1 MEYLQVVELEVDFLN
16 KVLRSKGLLPEKDTV
31 REGTTAKKSKN
42 ARNRRAKTA
51 SVTDEAIK
59 SQAIVIQ

>member
-1 MEYLQVVELEVDFLN
+1 MDLLN
-16 KVLRSKGLLPEKDTV
+16 KVLRSKGLLPEKDTSK
-31 REGTTAKKSKN
+31 EGTTAKKEKN
-42 ARNRRAKTA
+42 VRNKRTKTS

>member
-1 MEYLQVVELEVDFLN
+1 MVELEVDFLN
-16 KVLRSKGLLPEKDTV
+16 KVLRSKGLLPEKDTA
-31 REGTTAKKSKN
+31 REGPPPAKKEKN
-42 ARNRRAKTA
+42 VRNRRTKTA

>member
-1 MEYLQVVELEVDFLN
+1 MDFLN
-16 KVLRSKGLLPEKDTV
+16 KVLRSKGLLPEKDTA
-31 REGTTAKKSKN
+31 REGPPPAKKEKN
-42 ARNRRAKTA
+42 VRNRRTKTA

>member
-1 MEYLQVVELEVDFLN
+1 MDFLN

-31 REGTTAKKSKN
+31 REGTTAKKMKS

>member
-1 MEYLQVVELEVDFLN
+1 MKVVELEVDFLN
-16 KVLRSKGLLPEKDTV
+16 KVLRSKGLLPEKDTSK
-31 REGTTAKKSKN
+31 EGTTAKKEKN
-42 ARNRRAKTA
+42 VRNKRTKTS